1 MEAGLALLL
10 SIGMCVLVPIG
21 MLAAIVLVVMSRSR
35 NRHAERMAMIDRG
48 LVPGTVPPPLPQRD
62 PHRLIGWATGL
73 VVGGVLWMVSDT
85 FDLSVFGIVLTAIG
99 VAYLTRG
106 VLGLARDRRAAPG
119 EVREGGNP

>member
-10 SIGMCVLVPIG
+10 TFGMCVLVPIG
-21 MLAAIVLVVMSRSR
+21 FLAAIVLVAMSRSR

-48 LVPGTVPPPLPQRD
+48 LVPGVVPPPLAQRD
-62 PHRLIGWATGL
+62 PNRLVGWATGL
-73 VVGGVLWMVSDT
+73 VVFGVLWMVSDT
-85 FDLSVFGIVLTAIG
+85 FDLSGFGILLTAVG

-106 VLGLARDRRAAPG
+106 VLGLVRDRRAAPG